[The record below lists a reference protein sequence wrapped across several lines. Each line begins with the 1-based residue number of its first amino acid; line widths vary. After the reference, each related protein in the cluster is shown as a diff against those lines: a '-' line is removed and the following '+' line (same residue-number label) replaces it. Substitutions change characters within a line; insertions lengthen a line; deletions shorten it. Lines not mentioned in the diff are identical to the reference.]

1 MSLRQG
7 RVLLVGCAFDQP
19 AVSLAADGFE
29 IERATDVPQGISL
42 AHAWDPSVILL
53 DVSQGLDALKEF
65 KSDELTRTVPLLL
78 HSPQPLDDDQVVAA
92 LDAGANDV
100 VAQPCSTAILGARVA
115 TQVSFYRFQVEL
127 REKVMRDE
135 LTGVFSRRY
144 LFESMRQHVNQFS
157 RPGPPV
163 LCCLMID
170 VDHFKLVNDRLGHIE
185 GDRILRQVAKFIFGM
200 TRKGDV
206 VARFGGEE
214 FVVVLPSTD
223 PEGARL
229 VADKLRKGV
238 QKHCGVTI
246 SIGVSWYETPASI
259 EHKGLFSDEEMMHLL
274 LSRADSALYQA
285 KRDGRNRVCLQAD
298 YAGAERRRIARVEA
312 AFPIVLNGSERS
324 SMVSAGGLSLH
335 DSRPLTVGDSIAV
348 SILLSSGPVQALGR
362 VVWTYT
368 VRGLE
373 ERCGV
378 AFESLEG
385 DGQERLTQELG
396 HRTRVIHPRGHE
408 PI

>member
-1 MSLRQG
+1 M
-7 RVLLVGCAFDQP
+7 LLVGDSCAQP
-19 AVSLAADGFE
+19 AATLAAQGFE
-29 IERATDVPQGISL
+29 IESAFNGPEGLSK

-53 DVSQGLDALKEF
+53 DVGQGLQAIQEF
-65 KSDELTRTVPLLL
+65 KIDELTRTVPVLV
-78 HSPQPLDDDQVVAA
+78 HSTQPLADEAVVAA

-100 VAQPCSTAILGARVA
+100 LVQPYSAAILAARVA
-115 TQVSFYRFQVEL
+115 AQVALYRLQVEL

-185 GDRILRQVAKFIFGM
+185 GDRILRQVAKLIFGM

-223 PEGARL
+223 AEGARL
-229 VADKLRKGV
+229 VADKLRKAV
-238 QKHCGVTI
+238 EKHCGVTI
-246 SIGVSWYETPASI
+246 SVGVSWYESPTAVEDRGI
-259 EHKGLFSDEEMMHLL
+259 YSDDEMMHLL

-285 KRDGRNRVCLQAD
+285 KRDGRNRVCLQAE
-298 YAGAERRRIARVEA
+298 YAGSERRRAPRVEA
-312 AFPIVLNGSERS
+312 SFPVTLDGGRERA
-324 SMVSAGGLSLH
+324 SMVSAGGLSIH
-335 DSRPLTVGDSIAV
+335 DSHPLAVGDTVSVSIA
-348 SILLSSGPVQALGR
+348 LSSGPALARGR
-362 VVWTYT
+362 VVWSYS

-373 ERCGV
+373 ERCGI
-378 AFESLEG
+378 AFESFEG
-385 DGQERLTQELG
+385 DGQERLTHELG
-396 HRTRVIHPRGHE
+396 HRTRVIHPR
-408 PI
+408 PNKD

>member
-1 MSLRQG
+1 VILREG
-7 RVLLVGCAFDQP
+7 RVLLVGANGDEPGASLIAQGFEVATADDVLEGIPLAHSWDP
-19 AVSLAADGFE
+19 AV
-29 IERATDVPQGISL
+29 
-42 AHAWDPSVILL
+42 ILI
-53 DVSQGLDALKEF
+53 DQSQGLNTLCEF
-65 KSDELTRTVPLLL
+65 KLDELTRSVPVLV
-78 HSPQPLDDDQVVAA
+78 HSGQPLDDDTVVAA

-100 VAQPCSTAILGARVA
+100 LVQPYSAAVLGARVA
-115 TQVSFYRFQVEL
+115 ALVSLYRLQVEL

-185 GDRILRQVAKFIFGM
+185 GDRILRQVAKLIFGM

-229 VADKLRKGV
+229 VADKLRKAV
-238 QKHCGVTI
+238 EKHCRVTI
-246 SIGVSWYETPASI
+246 SVGVSWYATPASVAD
-259 EHKGLFSDEEMMHLL
+259 KGHHTDEEMIHLL
-274 LSRADSALYQA
+274 LNRADNALYQA

-298 YAGAERRRIARVEA
+298 YPGAERRRIARVEA
-312 AFPIVLNGSERS
+312 SFPIIANGAERTAL
-324 SMVSAGGLSLH
+324 VSAGGLSLH
-335 DSRPLTVGDSIAV
+335 DSHPLSVGESLDIT
-348 SILLSSGPVQALGR
+348 IHLSHGSVQALGR

-368 VRGLE
+368 VRELE

-378 AFESLEG
+378 AFESFEG

-396 HRTRVIHPRGHE
+396 HRTRVIHPRAQLA
-408 PI
+408 

>member
-1 MSLRQG
+1 M
-7 RVLLVGCAFDQP
+7 
-19 AVSLAADGFE
+19 
-29 IERATDVPQGISL
+29 
-42 AHAWDPSVILL
+42 L
-53 DVSQGLDALKEF
+53 DASQGLEALKEF
-65 KSDELTRTVPLLL
+65 KLDELTRTVPVLI
-78 HSPQPLDDDQVVAA
+78 HSLEPLDDETVVEA
-92 LDAGANDV
+92 LDVGAGDV
-100 VAQPCSTAILGARVA
+100 VIEPCSVAILAARVA
-115 TQVSFYRFQVEL
+115 AQVAFYRFQVEL

-157 RPGPPV
+157 RPGPAV

-185 GDRILRQVAKFIFGM
+185 GDRILRQVAKLIFGM

-229 VADKLRKGV
+229 VADKLRKAV
-238 QKHCGVTI
+238 EKHCRVTI
-246 SIGVSWYETPASI
+246 SIGVSWYASPATV
-259 EHKGLFSDEEMMHLL
+259 EQKGAFSDEEMMHLL
-274 LSRADSALYQA
+274 LSRADGALYQA

-298 YAGAERRRIARVEA
+298 YSGAERRRMARVEA
-312 AFPIVLNGSERS
+312 DFPIVIEGMERTAT
-324 SMVSAGGLSLH
+324 VSAGGLSMH
-335 DSRPLTVGDSIAV
+335 DSHPLAVGDTIDV
-348 SILLSSGPVQALGR
+348 TLLMSSGPAKALGR

-373 ERCGV
+373 ERCGI
-378 AFESLEG
+378 AFESFEG

-408 PI
+408 PS

>member
-1 MSLRQG
+1 MGS
-7 RVLLVGCAFDQP
+7 AFEEPGACLSAQ
-19 AVSLAADGFE
+19 GFE
-29 IERATDVPQGISL
+29 IERASNGQAGISL
-42 AHAWDPSVILL
+42 AHTWDPSVILL
-53 DVSQGLDALKEF
+53 DAGQGLEALKEF
-65 KSDELTRTVPLLL
+65 KMDELTRTVPVLV
-78 HSPQPLDDDQVVAA
+78 HSPMPLEDDMVIAS

-100 VAQPCSTAILGARVA
+100 LVQPYSSAILAARVA
-115 TQVSFYRFQVEL
+115 AQANQYRLQVEL

-170 VDHFKLVNDRLGHIE
+170 VDHFKRVNDRLGHIE
-185 GDRILRQVAKFIFGM
+185 GDRILRQVAKLIFGM

-229 VADKLRKGV
+229 VADKLRDAV
-238 QKHCGVTI
+238 EQHCGVTI
-246 SIGVSWYETPASI
+246 SIGVSWYESPAHVEEKSA
-259 EHKGLFSDEEMMHLL
+259 HSDDEMMHLL
-274 LSRADSALYQA
+274 LSRADNALYQA

-298 YAGAERRRIARVEA
+298 YAGSDRRRAPRVEA
-312 AFPIVLNGSERS
+312 SFPVLVNDLQRT
-324 SMVSAGGLSLH
+324 SMVSAGGLSIH
-335 DSRPLTVGDSIAV
+335 DSHPLAVGDSLAV
-348 SILLSSGPVQALGR
+348 TIILASGPALAQGR

-368 VRGLE
+368 VRELE
-373 ERCGV
+373 ERCGI
-378 AFESLEG
+378 AFESFEA
-385 DGQERLTQELG
+385 DGQERLTHELG
-396 HRTRVIHPRGHE
+396 HRTRVFHPRN
-408 PI
+408 